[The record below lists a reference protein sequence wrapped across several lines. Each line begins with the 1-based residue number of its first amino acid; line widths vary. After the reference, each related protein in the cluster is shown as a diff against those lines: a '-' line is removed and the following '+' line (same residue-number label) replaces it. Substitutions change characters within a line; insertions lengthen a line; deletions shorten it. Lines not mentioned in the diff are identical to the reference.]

1 MILRLF
7 TSLWGLLLA
16 ALSHSV
22 NAQVPSDLRLRLSA
36 EFVVSD
42 EHHVYA
48 RGVAALRGSS
58 ETAEQR
64 AVMDALRLI
73 VNKLCKYE
81 PRSDRRLE
89 AAVIGA
95 SLIESIR
102 LQRMLEVIVRVPLQ
116 SPRCKV
122 VDVVPSAERLNQELE
137 KRSSDSDSKSD
148 GTPQTKLLD
157 SSYQRSGGITTR
169 VLGGEY

>member
-7 TSLWGLLLA
+7 TSLWGLSIVS
-16 ALSHSV
+16 LSLSV
-22 NAQVPSDLRLRLSA
+22 NAQVPSDVRSRLSA
-36 EFVVSD
+36 EHVISD
-42 EHHVYA
+42 ERHVYA
-48 RGVAALRGSS
+48 RGAAAVKGTS

-89 AAVIGA
+89 AAVTGA
-95 SLIESIR
+95 SLIDSIR
-102 LQRMLEVIVRVPLQ
+102 VQRTLEVVVRVPLQ
-116 SPRCKV
+116 SPSCKV
-122 VDVVPSAERLNQELE
+122 VEIERSAERLNQESG
-137 KRSSDSDSKSD
+137 KRSTDLGSKPE
-148 GTPQTKLLD
+148 GTTQTKLLD
-157 SSYQRSGGITTR
+157 SSYQRSRGITTR

>member
-7 TSLWGLLLA
+7 ASLWGFSIA
-16 ALSHSV
+16 FLSPSA
-22 NAQVPSDLRLRLSA
+22 NAQVPSDVRSRLAVES
-36 EFVVSD
+36 VVSD
-42 EHHVYA
+42 ERHVYA
-48 RGVAALRGSS
+48 RGTTGLRGTA

-64 AVMDALRLI
+64 AVLDALRLI

-89 AAVIGA
+89 AGVTGA

-102 LQRMLEVIVRVPLQ
+102 VQRTLEVVVRVPLQ
-116 SPRCKV
+116 NPRCKV
-122 VDVVPSAERLNQELE
+122 VEIVRSAERLN
-137 KRSSDSDSKSD
+137 SDSGKDLAASDSKSD
-148 GTPQTKLLD
+148 ATPQTRLLD
-157 SSYQRSGGITTR
+157 SSYQRSGDITTR

>member
-1 MILRLF
+1 MILRLL
-7 TSLWGLLLA
+7 SSMWGLLIT
-16 ALSHSV
+16 ALSFSA
-22 NAQVPSDLRLRLSA
+22 NAQAPSDVRSRLSA

-42 EHHVYA
+42 ERHVYA
-48 RGVAALRGSS
+48 RGTAAIRGTS

-89 AAVIGA
+89 AAVTGA
-95 SLIESIR
+95 SLIESSR
-102 LQRMLEVIVRVPLQ
+102 VERMLEVIVRVPIQ
-116 SPRCKV
+116 SPRCKMV
-122 VDVVPSAERLNQELE
+122 EIVRPTEPLNQESA
-137 KRSSDSDSKSD
+137 KRLVDSDSKAD
-148 GTPQTKLLD
+148 VTPQTKLLD

-169 VLGGEY
+169 ILGGEY